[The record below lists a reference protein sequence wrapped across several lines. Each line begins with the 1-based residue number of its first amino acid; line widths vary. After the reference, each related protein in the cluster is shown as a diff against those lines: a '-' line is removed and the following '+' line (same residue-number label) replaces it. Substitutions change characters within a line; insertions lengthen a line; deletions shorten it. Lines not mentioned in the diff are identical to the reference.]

1 MQHGLR
7 HNDHQRYRRYTG
19 GRVRAIRHMLQFTQM
34 EKKRFAKKPVT
45 PATATKPAF
54 LELALMLSER
64 AWAYAMELKES
75 IEEPRKRF
83 HYHRKLGKAVKY
95 AEQLQAICNA
105 KGDSRTVL
113 EAEAYAAGLQ
123 GLALQEESK
132 FAEALARFA
141 RAKTIYEQMAKV
153 ADIDEQRQY
162 QGRVE
167 EIDISIR
174 FCKYNLGGA
183 ATADTASGPFS
194 YRVILSISAIHMRG
208 MLMLLLFSRSR
219 RTQVKDRRRVGRG
232 ETEPGQ
238 HSA

>member
-7 HNDHQRYRRYTG
+7 HNDHQRYRRYTA
-19 GRVRAIRHMLQFTQM
+19 GRVRAIRHTLHFTQID
-34 EKKRFAKKPVT
+34 KKRFAKKPVT
-45 PATATKPAF
+45 PAVASQLGF

-75 IEEPRKRF
+75 VEEPRKRF
-83 HYHRKLGKAVKY
+83 HYHRKLSKAVKLT
-95 AEQLQAICNA
+95 EQLQAICTA

-113 EAEAYAAGLQ
+113 EAEAYTAGIH
-123 GLALQEESK
+123 GLFLQEESK
-132 FAEALARFA
+132 FGDALSRFM

-167 EIDISIR
+167 ELDISIR

-183 ATADTASGPFS
+183 AAPETQKGTAL
-194 YRVILSISAIHMRG
+194 YRCTRAYRC
-208 MLMLLLFSRSR
+208 
-219 RTQVKDRRRVGRG
+219 
-232 ETEPGQ
+232 
-238 HSA
+238 A